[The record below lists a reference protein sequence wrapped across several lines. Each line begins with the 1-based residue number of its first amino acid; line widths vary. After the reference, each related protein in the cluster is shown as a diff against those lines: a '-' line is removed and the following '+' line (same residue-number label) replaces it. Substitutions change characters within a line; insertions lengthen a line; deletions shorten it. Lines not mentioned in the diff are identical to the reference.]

1 MPSFVILIACGNLF
15 YRNSKVMKTVK
26 EKLTDSP
33 LFNLSLTN
41 KELFHSN
48 FIAWF
53 GTLYPELFIQLINNL
68 LGDNKWADGL
78 DVKKIDL
85 RREYNNFDISVF
97 DSEDS
102 KVPRLIIENKVKSV
116 PTQAQLK
123 EYQDKINNDE
133 NVALL
138 LLTMNEQIYSLTE
151 DECDTRWKIVNYKTL
166 STALR
171 ELPDKNLKP
180 YHRMLV
186 KDYCQYVYDLQQI
199 ICDFTSGDNFLY
211 DSDCW
216 NLFMELGIHDV
227 CGKRKVQNTYSML
240 VQALKDKSI
249 DVVYKLDELK
259 ERPGSV
265 HAAWAYTNAPL
276 IEVKLK
282 TKIDVDEFILIQIQ
296 GKQYR
301 HAVEYFDEQQ
311 TGYRIEDRNGAYFP
325 SPTGISYLKE
335 TYPGFLF
342 GDDAL
347 NNYPVFDTQKV
358 KCFGQRSKD
367 GKEGYCKY
375 CNGRPSLYNG
385 LYSCFVYQ
393 WVELPPNI
401 TISKL
406 IDAIV
411 ADITNLRNLYAPI

>member
-1 MPSFVILIACGNLF
+1 MKLINF
-15 YRNSKVMKTVK
+15 SPEINSLKR
-26 EKLTDSP
+26 SP

-53 GTLYPELFIQLINNL
+53 GKLYPELFIQLISDL

-78 DVKKIDL
+78 VVTEMNL

-97 DSEDS
+97 DSVGS
-102 KVPRLIIENKVKSV
+102 NVPRLIIENKVKSV

-123 EYQDKINNDE
+123 EYEHKINDDE

-138 LLTMNEQIYSLTE
+138 LLTMNEQIYYLTE
-151 DECDTRWKIVNYKTL
+151 EESDTRWKIVNYKAF
-166 STALR
+166 STSLR
-171 ELPDKNLKP
+171 GLLDKVNKP

-186 KDYCQYVYDLQQI
+186 EDYCQYVYDLEQV
-199 ICDFTSGDNFLY
+199 ICDFTSGENFLY
-211 DSDCW
+211 DSNHW
-216 NLFMELGIHDV
+216 KLFVELGIHDV
-227 CGKRKVQNTYSML
+227 CGKRKVQNTYSRL
-240 VQALKDKSI
+240 VKALKAKSI

-259 ERPGSV
+259 ERPNAV

-282 TKIDVDEFILIQIQ
+282 TKSDVDEFMLIQIQ

-311 TGYRIEDRNGAYFP
+311 VGSRIERRDSSYIP
-325 SPTGISYLKE
+325 SVAGIKYLKE
-335 TYPGFLF
+335 TYPNFLF
-342 GDDAL
+342 GNDAL
-347 NNYPVFDTQKV
+347 KNYPVLDKQK
-358 KCFGQRSKD
+358 KNAFGQRKKD
-367 GKEGYCKY
+367 GQEGYCKY
-375 CNGRPSLYNG
+375 CNGRPSLYNKR
-385 LYSCFVYQ
+385 YSCFVYQ

-401 TISKL
+401 KIAKL
-406 IDAIV
+406 IDAV
-411 ADITNLRNLYAPI
+411 VDDMVNLRNLYAPIK

>member
-1 MPSFVILIACGNLF
+1 
-15 YRNSKVMKTVK
+15 MKLK
-26 EKLTDSP
+26 NYSPAIKSLKKSP

-53 GTLYPELFIQLINNL
+53 GKLYPELFIQLISDL
-68 LGDNKWADGL
+68 LGENKWADGV
-78 DVKKIDL
+78 DAKKMDI

-123 EYQDKINNDE
+123 EYEHKINDDE

-138 LLTMNEQIYSLTE
+138 LLTMNEQIYSLAE
-151 DECDTRWKIVNYKTL
+151 DESGTRWKIVNYQAL
-166 STALR
+166 STSLR
-171 ELPDKNLKP
+171 GLPDKNIKP

-199 ICDFTSGDNFLY
+199 ICDFTSGENFLY
-211 DSDCW
+211 DSDHW
-216 NLFMELGIHDV
+216 KLFVELGIHDV
-227 CGKRKVQNTYSML
+227 CGKRKVQNTYSRL
-240 VQALKDKSI
+240 VQALKAKSI
-249 DVVYKLDELK
+249 DVVYNLDELK
-259 ERPGSV
+259 EKPSAV

-282 TKIDVDEFILIQIQ
+282 TKTDVDEFMLIQIQ

-311 TGYRIEDRNGAYFP
+311 KGNRIECRKGAYFP
-325 SPTGISYLKE
+325 SPIGISYLKE

-347 NNYPVFDTQKV
+347 NNYPVFDMQKV
-358 KCFGQRSKD
+358 TGFGQRTKD
-367 GKEGYCKY
+367 GQEGYCKY

-393 WVELPPNI
+393 WVELPENI

-406 IDAIV
+406 IDAV
-411 ADITNLRNLYAPI
+411 VEDISKLQNLYAPIKRK